1 MPVPPMLSSLVP
13 SRRLSAALVLCGMVA
28 ACTNAPVT
36 GRQQLILLPE
46 GQAQQMGVE
55 AYQQI
60 KSEKGV
66 SNDPRY
72 TGPVQEIGRR
82 VAAVSGQPD
91 LAWEFTVFEDEE
103 PNAFALPGGKV
114 GVNTGLFKVAKT
126 KDQLAAVM
134 AHEVGHA
141 IARHSAERVSRQ
153 ALVQAGQQAIGA
165 QYPGMAEVLAQA
177 STLGLILPFTRSQES
192 EADHI
197 GLMLMARAGYDP
209 RAAVDLW
216 RNFEAA
222 GGGRPPEFL
231 STHPAPGS
239 RIDNLNAIMPQALD
253 EYQRSPHRQG

>member
-1 MPVPPMLSSLVP
+1 MPLRPAFRPLFP
-13 SRRLSAALVLCGMVA
+13 GAAALGLCVALA
-28 ACTNAPVT
+28 ACESAPVT

-46 GQAQQMGVE
+46 DQAQQMGVD

-60 KSEKGV
+60 KTEKGV
-66 SNDPRY
+66 SSDPKY
-72 TGPVQEIGRR
+72 TGPVNEIGRR
-82 VAAVSGQPD
+82 IAAASGQPD
-91 LAWEFTVFEDEE
+91 LPWEFTVIEDEE

-114 GVNTGLFKVAKT
+114 GVNTGLFKVAKNE
-126 KDQLAAVM
+126 DQLAAVM

-153 ALVQAGQQAIGA
+153 MLVQVGQQAVGA

-177 STLGLILPFTRSQES
+177 STLGLILPFTRDQES

-197 GLMLMARAGYDP
+197 GLMLMAKAGYDP
-209 RAAVDLW
+209 RGAVELW

-222 GGGRPPEFL
+222 GGQRPPEFL

-239 RIDNLNAIMPQALD
+239 RIGNLEALMPKAPE
-253 EYQRSPHRQG
+253 EYERSPHRKG

>member
-1 MPVPPMLSSLVP
+1 MPIRRYRRVP
-13 SRRLSAALVLCGMVA
+13 SPRMATVLALAAALA
-28 ACTNAPVT
+28 ACAEAPVT

-46 GQAQQMGVE
+46 GQANQMGLE

-60 KSEKGV
+60 KAETGV
-66 SNDPRY
+66 SSDPQY
-72 TGPVQEIGRR
+72 TGPVQEIGQRI
-82 VAAVSGQPD
+82 VAVSGQPN
-91 LAWEFTVFEDEE
+91 LAWEFTVFENDE

-153 ALVQAGQQAIGA
+153 VLVQAGQQAVGA

-177 STLGLILPFTRSQES
+177 STLGLILPFTRQQES

-197 GLMLMARAGYDP
+197 GLMMMARACYDP
-209 RAAVDLW
+209 RAAIDLW

-222 GGGRPPEFL
+222 GGQRPPEFL

-239 RIDNLNAIMPQALD
+239 RIESLNAIMPEALA
-253 EYQRSPHRQG
+253 EYERSPYRQG

>member
-1 MPVPPMLSSLVP
+1 MPLRHAKSYACLATV
-13 SRRLSAALVLCGMVA
+13 AALCTALA
-28 ACTNAPVT
+28 ACETAPVT

-66 SNDPRY
+66 SADPKY
-72 TGPVQEIGRR
+72 TGPVNEIGRR
-82 VAAVSGQPD
+82 IAAASGQPD
-91 LAWEFTVFEDEE
+91 LAWEFTVIEDPE

-114 GVNTGLFKVAKT
+114 GVNTGLFTVAKT
-126 KDQLAAVM
+126 DDQLAAVM

-141 IARHSAERVSRQ
+141 IARHSAERVTRQ
-153 ALVQAGQQAIGA
+153 AIVQYGQQAVGA
-165 QYPGMAEVLAQA
+165 QYPGMAEILAQA
-177 STLGLILPFTRSQES
+177 STLGLVLPFTREQES

-197 GLMLMARAGYDP
+197 GLLLMAKAGYDP
-209 RAAVDLW
+209 RGAVELW

-222 GGGRPPEFL
+222 GGQRPPEFL

-239 RIDNLNAIMPQALD
+239 RIQNLQAIMPKALE
-253 EYQRSPHRQG
+253 EYERSPHRKG